1 MKTKNFKF
9 NIIQKDTQT
18 LIKSYKIPL
27 ILMSILM
34 GFLIFIMNMF
44 LVGSLYGKHF
54 NTQLKDKLGV
64 YIYLKD
70 TAAQEQALHIKEELE
85 KQGLKVEYSTKQ
97 QALEFVE
104 KRVSDLTTT
113 LKKYNLENPLP
124 ATLYIT
130 YDDFDQFQK
139 LKSWLE
145 NHKESIMN
153 MSDLSDNAIKTQE
166 KRVLNIINLSNFIQA
181 IGYGIVGIMITTII
195 GFALFFLKS
204 IFSHFKLDIQAK
216 KLLGASATQIA
227 QPFLRVIFLAL
238 AGGFIIAAGMA
249 LGITF
254 PLNSYL
260 ISLFNFNLWNFL
272 AEISIPSLAIIIGEI
287 GILMLLLMWIS
298 YQYVIKLHKKLK

>member
-1 MKTKNFKF
+1 MKTKDFKF

-27 ILMSILM
+27 ILISILM

-70 TAAQEQALHIKEELE
+70 TAAQEQALQIKSELE
-85 KQGLKVEYSTKQ
+85 KQGLKVAYSTKQ

-153 MSDLSDNAIKTQE
+153 MNDLSDNAIKTQE

-181 IGYGIVGIMITTII
+181 IGYSIVGIMITTII

-216 KLLGASATQIA
+216 KLLGASAAQIA

-249 LGITF
+249 LAVAF

-272 AEISIPSLAIIIGEI
+272 AEISIPSLAIIIGEV
-287 GILMLLLMWIS
+287 GILMLLLMAIS
-298 YQYVIKLHKKLK
+298 YHYVIKLHKKLK